1 MRQSSAPKRP
11 AVVTSF
17 MPATLT
23 ATETEAQLETGDG
36 GFVTL
41 PPMDGDNWGGSGPDA
56 GLVQRYRLG
65 VWIGMGGITMFFAAL
80 TSAMVVRQGL
90 SGDWQPFSLPPVL
103 YLSTLVLLMS
113 SFAIERSRREMRKN
127 SQDGLRRWVNVT
139 SLLGLAFLTCQVVG
153 WQELVGRGIYLASNP
168 ANSFYY
174 VLTAGHGLHL
184 LGGIAALGYIW
195 ARTRSAGAWPTR
207 EAAVEAAAL
216 YWHFLDVLWI
226 YILGL
231 LLFWR

>member
-1 MRQSSAPKRP
+1 
-11 AVVTSF
+11 

-23 ATETEAQLETGDG
+23 ATETEAQLEGGDG

-41 PPMDGDNWGGSGPDA
+41 PPTGDDGWDGSGPDA
-56 GLVQRYRLG
+56 GLVQRYKLG

-103 YLSTLVLLMS
+103 YVSTLVLLVS
-113 SFAIERSRREMRKN
+113 SFAIERARREMRQAR
-127 SQDGLRRWVNVT
+127 QDGLQRWVNVT
-139 SLLGLAFLTCQVVG
+139 SVLGLAFLACQVIG

-174 VLTAGHGLHL
+174 VLTAGHGAHL

-195 ARTRSAGAWPTR
+195 ARTRSARAWPTR